1 MNPDPLVELRDI
13 HLPAAVSWWPP
24 AVGWWLLLLLLSVC
38 LVVAVIWWKH
48 RRRTLRNRQA
58 VYTRMEIID
67 AAMLELSQLEEAIKA
82 GASVITVAAGLSRLL
97 RRAAIRLSAD
107 QSDFQ
112 VAGITGEAWL
122 RWLDQQWQ
130 GDAFS
135 KGVGRQMI
143 QAPYLSESEIEI
155 GAVCRECRGWLEAQ
169 R

>member
-1 MNPDPLVELRDI
+1 MNPDPLAELRDI

-24 AVGWWLLLLLLSVC
+24 AIGWWLLLLL
-38 LVVAVIWWKH
+38 VVLLIVAIIWWKH
-48 RRRTLRNRQA
+48 RRGILRHKQA
-58 VYTRMEIID
+58 IYSRMEIID
-67 AAMLELSQLEEAIKA
+67 AAILELSQLEEAIKA

-97 RRAAIRLSAD
+97 RRAAIRLSTD
-107 QSDFQ
+107 QSDFH
-112 VAGITGEAWL
+112 VAGVTGEAWL

-130 GDAFS
+130 GDEFS

-155 GAVCRECRGWLEAQ
+155 GAVSRVCRGWLEAQ

>member
-1 MNPDPLVELRDI
+1 MNPDPLAELRDI
-13 HLPAAVSWWPP
+13 HLPSAVSWWPP
-24 AVGWWLLLLLLSVC
+24 AVGWWLLLLLVVL
-38 LVVAVIWWKH
+38 LIVAVIWWKH
-48 RRRTLRNRQA
+48 RRRTLRNKQA
-58 VYTRMEIID
+58 IYSRMEIID

-82 GASVITVAAGLSRLL
+82 GASVITIAAGLSRLL

-107 QSDFQ
+107 QSDSQ

-135 KGVGRQMI
+135 KGAGRQMI

-155 GAVCRECRGWLEAQ
+155 RAVSRVCRGWLEAQ